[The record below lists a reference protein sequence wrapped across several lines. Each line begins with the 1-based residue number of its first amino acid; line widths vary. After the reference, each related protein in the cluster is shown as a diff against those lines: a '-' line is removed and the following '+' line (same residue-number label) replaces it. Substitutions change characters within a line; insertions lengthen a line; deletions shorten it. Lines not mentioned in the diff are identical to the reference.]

1 MVVTVVGVKGFP
13 RLVRRDFIMKR
24 LVCLVMCLLIAVT
37 AVTVFHVTAA
47 DADIDNCVRVL
58 VKYGTS
64 FTRFSVPVDST
75 FTVKYYLNV
84 NDCTE
89 GITNEGESSQG
100 YLSNIDANV
109 TYDSEFLQTQDS
121 NKQVAKAF
129 PILSASGLISNF
141 TEPGIIYFNAS
152 TLGWS
157 FCFDSDEC
165 VLASLTFKTLKA
177 GTNGV
182 NPDAVID
189 LDVKTSC
196 ALSTSLDRLVDE
208 SVAVEGYNVTPSYD
222 VVKDV
227 TFAVGDADHN
237 NKVAVSDAVKLQ
249 RHLASGYDVKI
260 DQYLANVDYS
270 IKEGAKNS
278 LTVKDPTLIR
288 RYLAG
293 GYNVVFS

>member
-1 MVVTVVGVKGFP
+1 M
-13 RLVRRDFIMKR
+13 
-24 LVCLVMCLLIAVT
+24 AVT
-37 AVTVFHVTAA
+37 AFSVFHVTAA
-47 DADIDNCVRVL
+47 DADIDSCVRVL

-64 FTRFSVPVDST
+64 FTRLSVPVDST

-84 NDCTE
+84 NECTE
-89 GITNEGESSQG
+89 GIMNEDDVTKELVSSQG
-100 YLSNIDANV
+100 YISNIDANV

-121 NKQVAKAF
+121 NKHADKAF
-129 PILSASGLISNF
+129 PILSKSGLVTNF
-141 TEPGIIYFNAS
+141 STPGIIYFNAS
-152 TLGWS
+152 TLGWN
-157 FCFDSDEC
+157 FLFDSDEC

-177 GTNGV
+177 GTNDV

-237 NKVAVSDAVKLQ
+237 NKIAVSDAVKLQ
-249 RHLASGYDVKI
+249 RHLAKGYDVKI

-270 IKEGAKNS
+270 IKEGAKNALS
-278 LTVKDPTLIR
+278 VKDPTLIR

-293 GYNVVFS
+293 GYGVVFS